1 VSTDSSTNSSS
12 TTKGTRLEGATRNPL
27 LATVLEGLAA
37 GVLYLGLTAVLS
49 RVAPVLAP
57 STYFNE
63 MLTWTRVASPQ
74 LFYLVLLVALPI
86 GGELL
91 FRGVPY
97 VLWRGARRVLR
108 SNDTTQEIVFWLL
121 GVLGTIGFALLPY
134 LFMTYLREPTF
145 FFPLG
150 LFLVGLWSWN
160 VLRTRGFGLSV
171 LLMFVFNLVAVAAL
185 MMQRQPS

>member
-1 VSTDSSTNSSS
+1 VSNDSSTDSSSA
-12 TTKGTRLEGATRNPL
+12 TKSASLKGPTRNSL
-27 LATVLEGLAA
+27 LATLLEGLAA

-160 VLRTRGFGLSV
+160 VLRTRGLWFER
-171 LLMFVFNLVAVAAL
+171 AL
-185 MMQRQPS
+185 DVRL

>member
-1 VSTDSSTNSSS
+1 VSNDSSTDSSSA
-12 TTKGTRLEGATRNPL
+12 TKSASLKGPTRNSL
-27 LATVLEGLAA
+27 LATLLEGLAA

-63 MLTWTRVASPQ
+63 MLGWTRLVSPQ
-74 LFYLVLLVALPI
+74 LVFPVLLVALPI

-91 FRGVPY
+91 FRGLPY
-97 VLWRGARRVLR
+97 VLWRGARRVLKS
-108 SNDTTQEIVFWLL
+108 SNTAQEIVFWLL
-121 GVLGTIGFALLPY
+121 GVLGAIGFALLPY
-134 LFMTYLREPTF
+134 LFMTFLREPTF

-150 LFLVGLWSWN
+150 LFFVGLWSWKI
-160 VLRTRGFGLSV
+160 LRMRGFGHCV

-185 MMQRQPS
+185 IM